1 MKKVL
6 IFLFLISTILP
17 KHVLAGFYDDIYT
30 QKISFFIPE
39 KINPNSLLQIDQNLS
54 NNSSFIIHSV
64 ASDNSQVKQINLY
77 YSHNFGPW
85 LIYPQNITAEEG
97 NFNFNSP
104 SGDGLYSFESLA
116 TDIYGNQEIR
126 EFDYFHYQVKVDTK
140 PPTTNLHILPDS
152 LFYSGQNYLD
162 DRWQFSEH
170 SFSDFQI
177 GETNFSIGSTAY
189 ISQEVSLPSYTT
201 STFSFSYHFISHDIV
216 DFDHFDVFITD
227 TEGKIIKNI
236 LSMGNFD
243 TTNFDF
249 DSGWQTISQN
259 LTFLAGRTF
268 KIFFQLTDTG
278 LGDDLNSYVF
288 IKNPVLSTLD
298 TRFSPDSQLDITST
312 DLNSE
317 IISQSTLPEI
327 IIGENIIS
335 LIATDSANNS
345 ENGHYQNIIVA
356 PYLNLNKITSQ
367 SISVFNNSLSSEINL
382 TDYQYSIDDSPLAP
396 IATSSAIP
404 LSEFTI
410 FFDQA
415 LPQKATVN
423 LYKNNQLVESLN
435 YDQLN
440 LCNWYRQGN
449 PLGPWIK
456 QCPSPEF
463 NLEFRPLVSK
473 ITLSVSGLAQ
483 TLPDMTYTISYMDI
497 SGPQEIF
504 GQIFTGQIDQNGNSS
519 REFFIGT
526 CSSGGTCIPDSG
538 LVPTFKVKFSNLPE
552 KIFNF

>member
-140 PPTTNLHILPDS
+140 PPTTNLHILSDS

-201 STFSFSYHFISHDIV
+201 STFSFSYHLISHDIV
-216 DFDHFDVFITD
+216 DFDHFDVF
-227 TEGKIIKNI
+227 
-236 LSMGNFD
+236 
-243 TTNFDF
+243 
-249 DSGWQTISQN
+249 
-259 LTFLAGRTF
+259 
-268 KIFFQLTDTG
+268 
-278 LGDDLNSYVF
+278 
-288 IKNPVLSTLD
+288 
-298 TRFSPDSQLDITST
+298 
-312 DLNSE
+312 
-317 IISQSTLPEI
+317 
-327 IIGENIIS
+327 
-335 LIATDSANNS
+335 
-345 ENGHYQNIIVA
+345 
-356 PYLNLNKITSQ
+356 
-367 SISVFNNSLSSEINL
+367 
-382 TDYQYSIDDSPLAP
+382 
-396 IATSSAIP
+396 
-404 LSEFTI
+404 
-410 FFDQA
+410 
-415 LPQKATVN
+415 
-423 LYKNNQLVESLN
+423 
-435 YDQLN
+435 
-440 LCNWYRQGN
+440 
-449 PLGPWIK
+449 
-456 QCPSPEF
+456 
-463 NLEFRPLVSK
+463 
-473 ITLSVSGLAQ
+473 
-483 TLPDMTYTISYMDI
+483 
-497 SGPQEIF
+497 
-504 GQIFTGQIDQNGNSS
+504 
-519 REFFIGT
+519 
-526 CSSGGTCIPDSG
+526 
-538 LVPTFKVKFSNLPE
+538 
-552 KIFNF
+552 